1 LKAGDYP
8 TPLNINEL
16 QIKFNP
22 LKYSQLNRVS
32 ESQFQIQRVL
42 NNINNIQDETER
54 NEATTVALKEIN
66 DLALELL
73 LETIEYVK
81 APDAMVFEKEFIR
94 EFLQNCD
101 NKDYLK
107 IRDANIELR
116 KTTELKPLEIKCIH
130 CSHEYEQTFN
140 INVTDFFG

>member
-1 LKAGDYP
+1 MRG
-8 TPLNINEL
+8 
-16 QIKFNP
+16 
-22 LKYSQLNRVS
+22 YSR
-32 ESQFQIQRVL
+32 
-42 NNINNIQDETER
+42 
-54 NEATTVALKEIN
+54 
-66 DLALELL
+66 ELL